1 MRQRITYCP
10 EPLSNDELIHQ
21 LRSFFARSRA
31 LRLALNPRSPLNRLQ
46 RKRCKDNLL
55 NLERLERQFFAIEH
69 SEDYH
74 HLHRMLRRYLYL
86 DSRGLMLTLG
96 HEEIE
101 CIDLFI
107 PA

>member
-1 MRQRITYCP
+1 MREQIAYCP
-10 EPLSNDELIHQ
+10 EPLSIDELIHQ
-21 LRSFFARSRA
+21 LRSFFTRSRA
-31 LRLALNPRSPLNRLQ
+31 LRLALSPKSPLNRLQ
-46 RKRCKDNLL
+46 RQRCKDNLL
-55 NLERLERQFFAIEH
+55 NLERLERQFYAIEH
-69 SEDYH
+69 SDDYH
-74 HLHRMLRRYLYL
+74 YLHRRLCRYLYL